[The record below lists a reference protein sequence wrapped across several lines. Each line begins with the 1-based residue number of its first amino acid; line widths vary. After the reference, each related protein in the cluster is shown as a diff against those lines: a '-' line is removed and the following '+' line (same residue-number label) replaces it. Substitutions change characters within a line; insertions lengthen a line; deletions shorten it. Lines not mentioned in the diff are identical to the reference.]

1 MLVVG
6 GQAAVQ
12 YSAKR
17 QYSAERLNLATGV
30 WQATGPLQRPST
42 HHDALLLD
50 DGRVAIVGGDSPEI
64 ALYDPRANGFGAAA
78 PSPLGP
84 EPQGVG
90 PAFRGI
96 ILVTGE
102 ILVVTVA
109 HAALYNPRLDS
120 WRMTAPKAVRAFG
133 GLVRLHDGRV
143 MALGGMQ
150 QLAPDYFAAS
160 NVVGIYDP
168 ASDQWEFG
176 PLLRDARDGFT
187 ATVLRDGRVL
197 VLGGTTAPG
206 SPGNA
211 EMYDPVQRRWQAVSP
226 MSLGR
231 SGHHAFLLPD
241 GRVLA
246 LGGQVQSSRTPMA
259 VEVYDPGTDRWQLLA
274 NLGGGREG
282 MTATL
287 LPSGQIVLTG
297 GVEPGQTD
305 SNQAVDVYTIAVQ
318 TASREGQP
326 TEVKVSYSPE
336 ECRGG

>member
-1 MLVVG
+1 M
-6 GQAAVQ
+6 
-12 YSAKR
+12 
-17 QYSAERLNLATGV
+17 GV
-30 WQATGPLQRPST
+30 R
-42 HHDALLLD
+42 
-50 DGRVAIVGGDSPEI
+50 
-64 ALYDPRANGFGAAA
+64 AA
-78 PSPLGP
+78 P
-84 EPQGVG
+84 
-90 PAFRGI
+90 
-96 ILVTGE
+96 
-102 ILVVTVA
+102 
-109 HAALYNPRLDS
+109 
-120 WRMTAPKAVRAFG
+120 
-133 GLVRLHDGRV
+133 
-143 MALGGMQ
+143 
-150 QLAPDYFAAS
+150 
-160 NVVGIYDP
+160 
-168 ASDQWEFG
+168 
-176 PLLRDARDGFT
+176 ARCADGFT